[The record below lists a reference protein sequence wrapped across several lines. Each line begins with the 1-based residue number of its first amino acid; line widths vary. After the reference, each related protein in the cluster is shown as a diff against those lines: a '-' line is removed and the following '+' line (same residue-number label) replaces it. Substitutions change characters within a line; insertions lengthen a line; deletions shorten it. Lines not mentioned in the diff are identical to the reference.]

1 MSRFRLYHRHLDAFL
16 ACARHGSFT
25 KAAPTLFVSPT
36 ALIKQ
41 IDQLEYGIGQKLFDR
56 TPRGIALTA
65 AGERLLD
72 RADELVRVADRVLD
86 DVRHASLRKNE
97 ITVATSLVFSGR
109 VVMDLWYR
117 YSAEEGGTTLRV
129 IPYENTRPAAEEL
142 LRRLGDAVDVM
153 AGVSDD
159 RFLATYG
166 CAGRLLSRLP
176 VRCCVEAGH
185 PLADRKVIRWED
197 LRGYTL
203 TLPEYGMLEDFDAV
217 HRALRAYLPDAKFA
231 DFNFLDLDVFNRV
244 AREGAVL
251 FNIDPWTEVHPL
263 FRSLPI
269 DWDLTVR
276 FGILHALNPS
286 DPVKRFL
293 VMLPV

>member
-56 TPRGIALTA
+56 TPRGLALTA

-117 YSAEEGGTTLRV
+117 YCAE
-129 IPYENTRPAAEEL
+129 
-142 LRRLGDAVDVM
+142 
-153 AGVSDD
+153 
-159 RFLATYG
+159 
-166 CAGRLLSRLP
+166 
-176 VRCCVEAGH
+176 
-185 PLADRKVIRWED
+185 
-197 LRGYTL
+197 
-203 TLPEYGMLEDFDAV
+203 
-217 HRALRAYLPDAKFA
+217 
-231 DFNFLDLDVFNRV
+231 
-244 AREGAVL
+244 
-251 FNIDPWTEVHPL
+251 
-263 FRSLPI
+263 
-269 DWDLTVR
+269 
-276 FGILHALNPS
+276 
-286 DPVKRFL
+286 
-293 VMLPV
+293 